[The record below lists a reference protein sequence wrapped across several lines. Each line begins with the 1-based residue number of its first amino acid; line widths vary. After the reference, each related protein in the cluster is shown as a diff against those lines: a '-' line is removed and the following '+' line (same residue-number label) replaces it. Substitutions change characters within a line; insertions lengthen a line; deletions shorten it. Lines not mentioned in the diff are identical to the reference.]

1 MSNPMGLS
9 TEQFVEMDGG
19 FPIPASVDRA
29 VVFVRASWS
38 GDSKVSLMNLVEGMR
53 AGLDRSWKLIVLNT
67 DTLDFDEFTKFYGR
81 FPSGG
86 GRGETFWI
94 KNAKLAYSDR
104 GYYDIGGVSL
114 LWQRILEF
122 TVSEGLMKLPSL
134 SIRNSF
140 RQSALE
146 LCQGLLP
153 ECLDIDEHECSEITD
168 LRACVA
174 TLYNANRLSSVL
186 TLRNLA
192 LELTEQK
199 LLDVRLRILNTSTV
213 SYSGVERIF
222 RDAPTPART
231 FWIRYGN
238 VVFKDDGYYLPEHR
252 NTLLDRIN
260 SFSKLAD

>member
-1 MSNPMGLS
+1 MSDLMGLS
-9 TEQFVEMDGG
+9 SEQVIEMDAG
-19 FPIPASVDRA
+19 FPVPASLQHA

-38 GDSKVSLMNLVEGMR
+38 GDSKVTLMNLVEGMR
-53 AGLDRSWKLIVLNT
+53 SGLDRSWKLIVLDT

-94 KNAKLAYSDR
+94 GNAKLAYGDG
-104 GYYDIGGVSL
+104 GYYNFGGISL
-114 LWQRILEF
+114 LWKRILEF
-122 TVSEGLMKLPSL
+122 SVSESFMKLPSL
-134 SIRNSF
+134 SIENSF
-140 RQSALE
+140 RQSALD

-153 ECLDIDEHECSEITD
+153 ECLDIEEQECPEIRD

-174 TLYNANRLSSVL
+174 TLYNPNRFSSVV

-192 LELTEQK
+192 LALTEQK
-199 LLDVRLRILNTSTV
+199 LFDVRLRILNTSTV
-213 SYSGVERIF
+213 SYSGMERIF

-231 FWIRYGN
+231 FWIRYGK

-252 NTLLDRIN
+252 NILLDRIN
-260 SFSKLAD
+260 SFSRLAD